1 MRCIEIVFNYVSGNL
16 MFMIN
21 RNMRCIEIQNPAMV
35 LRGNV
40 LINRNMRCIEIT
52 IGIDWFGKDAADKP

>member
-1 MRCIEIVFNYVSGNL
+1 